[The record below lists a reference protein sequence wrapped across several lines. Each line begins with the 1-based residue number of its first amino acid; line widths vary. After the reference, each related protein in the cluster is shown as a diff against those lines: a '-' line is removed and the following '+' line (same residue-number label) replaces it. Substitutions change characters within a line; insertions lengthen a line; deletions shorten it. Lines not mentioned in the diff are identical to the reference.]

1 MDSFMPETRVQV
13 NIPLQMLAERLEEV
27 LASSINPEIYLSA
40 ASLDSL
46 DEALVRNIAKA
57 LKERGLR
64 STVHGPF
71 MDLSPGAEDERVREV
86 TVDRFMAL
94 LRAVMPLDPS
104 VIVLHASYD
113 EKRFDGDV
121 GLWLSQSLKT
131 WGPVVAE
138 AEKIGVTI
146 AVENTFEYGPAEMKL
161 LVDEVGSE
169 NFGVC
174 LDAGHIN
181 AFSRASMEEWFS
193 GIGAYVKEVHIHD
206 NSGARDEHLPIGDG
220 NIDFKRF
227 FALLGEFSSEPV
239 YTIEPHGEGVL
250 HRALEAVRVF
260 I

>member
-1 MDSFMPETRVQV
+1 MPEARVQV
-13 NIPLQMLAERLEEV
+13 SIPLQMLTDRLEEV
-27 LASSINPEIYLSA
+27 LAASINPEIYFSA

-46 DEALVRNIAKA
+46 DDAVVKDIAKA
-57 LKERGLR
+57 LKGRGLR

-71 MDLSPGAEDERVREV
+71 MDLSPGGVDERVREV
-86 TVDRFMAL
+86 TVERFMAL
-94 LRAVMPLDPS
+94 LRAALPLSPA

-121 GLWLSQSLKT
+121 NLWLSQSLKT
-131 WGPVVAE
+131 WAPVVDE
-138 AEKIGVTI
+138 AEKRGMTI

-161 LVDEVGSE
+161 LIEEVGSD

-181 AFSRASMEEWFS
+181 AFSRAGMDRWFS

-220 NIDFKRF
+220 NIDFSRF
-227 FALLGEFSSEPV
+227 FGLLRGFSPEPV

-250 HRALEAVRVF
+250 SRALKAVRSF